1 MSKQSIDRFDVL
13 ARITELRERKGLSV
27 YKLAKLTGI
36 PQSTIASW
44 YQKNNYPPIDK
55 LERICIV
62 LGVTLSEFF
71 HLKEEPTET
80 DSEELD
86 LLSSWRKM
94 DLEER
99 AALFAVLRQFMRRH

>member
-1 MSKQSIDRFDVL
+1 MSEYPRARFDVL
-13 ARITELRERKGLSV
+13 ARITELREMKGLSV

-44 YQKNNYPPIDK
+44 YQKYYYPPIDK
-55 LERICIV
+55 LELICHA

-71 HLKEEPTET
+71 RTKKEPAEA
-80 DSEELD
+80 DREELD

-94 DLEER
+94 DLGER
-99 AALFAVLRQFMRRH
+99 EALAAVVGQFMRRH

>member
-1 MSKQSIDRFDVL
+1 MPDHSQAPFDVL
-13 ARITELRERKGLSV
+13 ARITELRELKGLSV
-27 YKLAKLTGI
+27 YMLAKLSEI

-44 YQKNNYPPIDK
+44 YSKNNYPPIDK
-55 LERICIV
+55 LERICEV

-71 HLKEEPTET
+71 HLKEAPA
-80 DSEELD
+80 DADAEELD